1 MGQNQK
7 YSYIE
12 GNVWPQSSKRGYVG
26 IMNKTNMVKN
36 VMAVKALSYKDM
48 YRGIYSFYGEM
59 DRSQA
64 VKALHRNV
72 TYS

>member
-1 MGQNQK
+1 
-7 YSYIE
+7 
-12 GNVWPQSSKRGYVG
+12 
-26 IMNKTNMVKN
+26 MVKN